1 MAKQQLLLVDAD
13 ARSLRVLE
21 VSLKKAGFSVTTAQD
36 GADALSKIELS
47 SPDLI
52 LTDTRLPNMDGY
64 ALVRRLKENRDWASI
79 PVVFLTSQKSIEDKI
94 RGLELGVED
103 YLTKPIFVRE
113 LIARVNLLIARRTRE
128 GIATKQQNQ
137 TGGRTRFSGLVSDM
151 GVVDL
156 LQTFEVSRKSGIVH
170 IRYERHDAHIYF
182 REGKVVDATLGR
194 LMGEEAV
201 YRALLWN
208 EGSFEVEFCK
218 VDNVDVIGTSTQ
230 GLLMEGMRRVDEWG
244 RLLEALPPLTTVFE
258 VNAEE
263 LVDRLNEIPDELNG
277 ILRLFDGRRDLMAVV
292 DASPFED
299 LSTLSTISKLFFE
312 GLLVPRMEPSEPP
325 APLEDAVVGEG
336 AHDEAAP
343 QTAMTRSL
351 LGATSSQRA
360 VIPAEPIAPMPGDL
374 LFEDPI
380 VPAASSMMLSA
391 TAPVSTRGRGAWG
404 GVTSPIRS
412 IGISPAPESRLNPP
426 RGPETIRQGT
436 PGTSAVAV
444 TRAAEEERPPQTRRA
459 GGKGALGAPGRLAAD
474 EGEETAPPTTA
485 SGRAPGAAPPP
496 VSAPEP
502 AADAAAE
509 AASEEAPP
517 EPLKA
522 AETTQPTEREAVRL
536 PEPEAAPEEAA
547 SEAVEAPAHAEAT
560 QEQEEAP
567 AEAAEATQ
575 EEAPAAEEAAA
586 AEESTEAAEAA
597 PAEESASDEGA
608 APPAEEAY
616 AEGSGEPLEDAASAE
631 MARISEEP
639 PSSDVLPIGPSPEQR
654 ARQARMMK
662 IVGGVL
668 AVLAVLVLI
677 GIAKQQLSGRTDTKG
692 TSTTLPTPPA
702 PAPTPTPT
710 TTQNAVAPATTQAPP
725 PAPTAEPTAAP
736 TAEPTAAPT
745 AEPTAAASSAPTS
758 QPASTGKPSGG
769 DAPASEPAPP
779 PTPADDSGPLPVRIQ
794 KAMESGNM
802 GKARQLAKQYTQQ
815 SPGSAEAWYLLGAA
829 GGGASAFRKCAEI
842 AGPESARG
850 AECRALAGM

>member
-47 SPDLI
+47 PPDLI

-137 TGGRTRFSGLVSDM
+137 TGGRTRFAGLVSDM

-218 VDNVDVIGTSTQ
+218 VDNVDVIGASTQ

-244 RLLEALPPLTTVFE
+244 RLLEALPSLTTVFE

-299 LSTLSTISKLFFE
+299 LSTLSTISKLYFE

-325 APLEDAVVGEG
+325 APLEDAVVGEHG
-336 AHDEAAP
+336 HDEAAP
-343 QTAMTRSL
+343 QTAMARSL

-360 VIPAEPIAPMPGDL
+360 VVPGEPIAPMPGDL
-374 LFEDPI
+374 LFEDPV
-380 VPAASSMMLSA
+380 VPAASSMLLSSA
-391 TAPVSTRGRGAWG
+391 APVSSRGRGAWG

-436 PGTSAVAV
+436 PGATAG
-444 TRAAEEERPPQTRRA
+444 TRSAEEERPPQTRRA
-459 GGKGALGAPGRLAAD
+459 GGKGALGVPDRLAAD

-485 SGRAPGAAPPP
+485 SGRAPGAPPP
-496 VSAPEP
+496 AASSPEP
-502 AADAAAE
+502 AATDAAAE
-509 AASEEAPP
+509 PTPEEAP

-522 AETTQPTEREAVRL
+522 AETTQRTEREAVAL
-536 PEPEAAPEEAA
+536 PEPEAPTEEQA
-547 SEAVEAPAHAEAT
+547 SEAAAAPAEAEAA
-560 QEQEEAP
+560 QQEEAP

-586 AEESTEAAEAA
+586 AEEATDAAEEA
-597 PAEESASDEGA
+597 PAEANASDEGA
-608 APPAEEAY
+608 AFPAEEPD
-616 AEGSGEPLEDAASAE
+616 AEGAGEPLEDAASAE
-631 MARISEEP
+631 MARISEPP

-668 AVLAVLVLI
+668 AVLAALVLI
-677 GIAKQQLSGRTDTKG
+677 GVVKQQLSGRTEMKG
-692 TSTTLPTPPA
+692 TTPAPLPTQAA

-710 TTQNAVAPATTQAPP
+710 QNVVAPAATTQAP
-725 PAPTAEPTAAP
+725 APEPTPTTTPTTEPTAAP
-736 TAEPTAAPT
+736 TAEPTAAP
-745 AEPTAAASSAPTS
+745 SSAPTS
-758 QPASTGKPSGG
+758 QPTSTGKPAGGG
-769 DAPASEPAPP
+769 DAPAPAPA
-779 PTPADDSGPLPVRIQ
+779 PADDSGPLPVRIQ

>member
-47 SPDLI
+47 PPDLI
-52 LTDTRLPNMDGY
+52 LTDTRLPNLDGY
-64 ALVRRLKENRDWASI
+64 ALVRRLKENREWAGI

-244 RLLEALPPLTTVFE
+244 RLLEALPALTTVFE
-258 VNAEE
+258 VNADE

-277 ILRLFDGRRDLMAVV
+277 ILRLFDGRRDLMGVV

-299 LSTLSTISKLFFE
+299 LSTLSTISKLYFE

-325 APLEDAVVGEG
+325 APPEDAVVGEG

-343 QTAMTRSL
+343 QTAMARSL

-360 VIPAEPIAPMPGDL
+360 VVPGDPIAPLPGDL
-374 LFEDPI
+374 LFEDPV
-380 VPAASSMMLSA
+380 VPAASSMMFSGS
-391 TAPVSTRGRGAWG
+391 PVSSKGRSGAWG
-404 GVTSPIRS
+404 GVTNPIRS

-436 PGTSAVAV
+436 PGASAAAV
-444 TRAAEEERPPQTRRA
+444 GRVSVEGDERSPHTRRA
-459 GGKGALGAPGRLAAD
+459 GGKGALGAPDRLAAD

-485 SGRAPGAAPPP
+485 SGRAPTPAE
-496 VSAPEP
+496 APEHR
-502 AADAAAE
+502 AE
-509 AASEEAPP
+509 ETRASPEDVA
-517 EPLKA
+517 EPLQA
-522 AETTQPTEREAVRL
+522 AETTQRTEREVVRS
-536 PEPEAAPEEAA
+536 PEPEATEAEAA
-547 SEAVEAPAHAEAT
+547 AQDEAPAEAT
-560 QEQEEAP
+560 QDEAP
-567 AEAAEATQ
+567 AEAAATN
-575 EEAPAAEEAAA
+575 EDEAPAAEAAGEPDA
-586 AEESTEAAEAA
+586 ASAEADPGDENA
-597 PAEESASDEGA
+597 GAFAEGA
-608 APPAEEAY
+608 DADGAAG
-616 AEGSGEPLEDAASAE
+616 AFAEDAAGAE
-631 MARISEEP
+631 MARISEPP

-654 ARQARMMK
+654 ARQARLMK

-668 AVLAVLVLI
+668 AVLAALVVF
-677 GIAKQQLSGRTDTKG
+677 GVVKQSLSGRSDTKG
-692 TSTTLPTPPA
+692 STPTVQPAPPPPPANTQKAAVPAATTQTPPPA
-702 PAPTPTPT
+702 PAPTPTT
-710 TTQNAVAPATTQAPP
+710 TA
-725 PAPTAEPTAAP
+725 TAEPTAAP
-736 TAEPTAAPT
+736 TAEPTATPSA
-745 AEPTAAASSAPTS
+745 APTS
-758 QPASTGKPSGG
+758 QPTSTGKPSGG
-769 DAPASEPAPP
+769 GEATAPPDPP
-779 PTPADDSGPLPVRIQ
+779 PTAAPVDDSGPLPVRIQ
-794 KAMESGNM
+794 KAMEAGNM
-802 GKARQLAKQYTQQ
+802 SKARQLAKQYTQQ

-842 AGPESARG
+842 AGESARG
-850 AECRALAGM
+850 NECRSLAGM

>member
-36 GADALSKIELS
+36 GADALAKIELS

-64 ALVRRLKENRDWASI
+64 ALVRRLKENRDWATI

-170 IRYERHDAHIYF
+170 IRFERHEAHIYF

-218 VDNVDVIGTSTQ
+218 VDNVDVIGASTQ

-277 ILRLFDGRRDLMAVV
+277 ILRLFDGRRDLMGVV

-299 LSTLSTISKLFFE
+299 LSTLSTISKLYFE

-325 APLEDAVVGEG
+325 APPEDAVVGEG
-336 AHDEAAP
+336 AHDELAP
-343 QTAMTRSL
+343 HTAVARSL
-351 LGATSSQRA
+351 LGATSSSRA
-360 VIPAEPIAPMPGDL
+360 VVPGEPIAPMPGDL
-374 LFEDPI
+374 LFEDPV
-380 VPAASSMMLSA
+380 VPAASSMMLSS
-391 TAPVSTRGRGAWG
+391 APMSSKGRGSSAWG

-412 IGISPAPESRLNPP
+412 IGIAPAPESRLNPP

-436 PGTSAVAV
+436 PGASAVAIG
-444 TRAAEEERPPQTRRA
+444 RAVEIEERPPHTRRA
-459 GGKGALGAPGRLAAD
+459 GGRGALDASDRDGAD

-485 SGRAPGAAPPP
+485 SGRAPGAPAVTAEPQ
-496 VSAPEP
+496 AP
-502 AADAAAE
+502 AANAAE
-509 AASEEAPP
+509 PTQEEAPA
-517 EPLKA
+517 PLPA

-536 PEPEAAPEEAA
+536 PEPEAAP
-547 SEAVEAPAHAEAT
+547 AE
-560 QEQEEAP
+560 
-567 AEAAEATQ
+567 AEATQ
-575 EEAPAAEEAAA
+575 EEATAEATREEAPAEAPATNEGAAPAAEEAAPEQEA
-586 AEESTEAAEAA
+586 APAEAEAA
-597 PAEESASDEGA
+597 PAEENTSEEGA
-608 APPAEEAY
+608 AAFVEGAD
-616 AEGSGEPLEDAASAE
+616 AEGAGELQEDAASTE
-631 MARISEEP
+631 MARFSEPP

-662 IVGGVL
+662 IVVGVL
-668 AVLAVLVLI
+668 AVLAVLVVI
-677 GIAKQQLSGRTDTKG
+677 GVVKQNLSGKTDAKTAA
-692 TSTTLPTPPA
+692 TQPLPTPPA
-702 PAPTPTPT
+702 PATN
-710 TTQNAVAPATTQAPP
+710 TQKAAVPAATTQAPP
-725 PAPTAEPTAAP
+725 PAPTPTTTPTAEPTAAP
-736 TAEPTAAPT
+736 TAEPTASPSAAPV
-745 AEPTAAASSAPTS
+745 
-758 QPASTGKPSGG
+758 STGKPSGG
-769 DAPASEPAPP
+769 DAPAPTEPAPAP
-779 PTPADDSGPLPVRIQ
+779 VDDSGPLPVRIQ
-794 KAMESGNM
+794 KAMEAGNM

-842 AGPESARG
+842 AGESARG

>member
-218 VDNVDVIGTSTQ
+218 VDNVDVIGASTQ

-244 RLLEALPPLTTVFE
+244 RLLEALPSLTTVFE

-277 ILRLFDGRRDLMAVV
+277 ILRLFDGRRDLMGVV

-299 LSTLSTISKLFFE
+299 LSTLSTISKLYFE

-325 APLEDAVVGEG
+325 APPEDAMVGEG

-343 QTAMTRSL
+343 QTAMARSL

-360 VIPAEPIAPMPGDL
+360 VIPGEPIAPMPGDL
-374 LFEDPI
+374 LFEDPV

-436 PGTSAVAV
+436 PGASAVAA
-444 TRAAEEERPPQTRRA
+444 TRAVEEERPPQTRRA

-502 AADAAAE
+502 AAHAAADAAP
-509 AASEEAPP
+509 EEAPP

-547 SEAVEAPAHAEAT
+547 SEAAEAPAEEAT
-560 QEQEEAP
+560 QEEAP

-575 EEAPAAEEAAA
+575 EEAPAAEETAA
-586 AEESTEAAEAA
+586 AEASAEAA

-631 MARISEEP
+631 MARISEPP

-702 PAPTPTPT
+702 PTPT
-710 TTQNAVAPATTQAPP
+710 TTQNTVAPAVTTQAPA
-725 PAPTAEPTAAP
+725 PAPTPTTTPTAEPTAAP
-736 TAEPTAAPT
+736 TVEPTAAP
-745 AEPTAAASSAPTS
+745 SSAPTS

-769 DAPASEPAPP
+769 EAPASEPTPP

>member
-47 SPDLI
+47 PPDLI

-113 LIARVNLLIARRTRE
+113 LVARVNLLIARRTRE

-299 LSTLSTISKLFFE
+299 LSTLSTISKLYFE
-312 GLLVPRMEPSEPP
+312 GLLVPRMEPSVPP
-325 APLEDAVVGEG
+325 APPEDAVVGEG
-336 AHDEAAP
+336 AHDEGAP
-343 QTAMTRSL
+343 QTAMARSL

-374 LFEDPI
+374 LFEDPV

-391 TAPVSTRGRGAWG
+391 TAPVSSRGRAWG

-436 PGTSAVAV
+436 PGASTVAVAS
-444 TRAAEEERPPQTRRA
+444 TRVVEEERPPHTRRA
-459 GGKGALGAPGRLAAD
+459 GGKGALAAPGRLAAD

-509 AASEEAPP
+509 ATPEEAPP

-536 PEPEAAPEEAA
+536 PEPEAAPQAAEATEEAA
-547 SEAVEAPAHAEAT
+547 EAPAQAEAA
-560 QEQEEAP
+560 EEEAP

-586 AEESTEAAEAA
+586 AEESTDAAEAA
-597 PAEESASDEGA
+597 PTEENTSDEGA

-616 AEGSGEPLEDAASAE
+616 AEGSDEPLEDAASAE
-631 MARISEEP
+631 MARMSEPP

-668 AVLAVLVLI
+668 AVLAALVLI
-677 GIAKQQLSGRTDTKG
+677 GIVKQQLSGRTETKG
-692 TSTTLPTPPA
+692 TNTPALPTAPA
-702 PAPTPTPT
+702 PAPTPTT
-710 TTQNAVAPATTQAPP
+710 TPNVVAPAATTQAPA
-725 PAPTAEPTAAP
+725 PAPTPTTTPTAEPTTTPTAEPTAVP
-736 TAEPTAAPT
+736 
-745 AEPTAAASSAPTS
+745 SSAPTS
-758 QPASTGKPSGG
+758 QPASTGKSSGG
-769 DAPASEPAPP
+769 DAPASEPAPA

>member
-47 SPDLI
+47 PPDLI

-64 ALVRRLKENRDWASI
+64 ALVRRLKDNRDWASI

-137 TGGRTRFSGLVSDM
+137 SGRTRFSGLVSDM

-218 VDNVDVIGTSTQ
+218 VDNVDVIGASTQ

-299 LSTLSTISKLFFE
+299 LSTLSTISKLYFE

-336 AHDEAAP
+336 GHDEAAP
-343 QTAMTRSL
+343 QTAMARSL

-360 VIPAEPIAPMPGDL
+360 VVPGEPIAPMPGDL
-374 LFEDPI
+374 LFEDPV
-380 VPAASSMMLSA
+380 VPAASSMMLSS
-391 TAPVSTRGRGAWG
+391 APVSTRGRGAGAWG

-412 IGISPAPESRLNPP
+412 IGIAPAPESRLSPP

-436 PGTSAVAV
+436 PGASPVAIA
-444 TRAAEEERPPQTRRA
+444 RAAEEERSPHTRRA
-459 GGKGALGAPGRLAAD
+459 GGKGALGASDRVAAD

-485 SGRAPGAAPPP
+485 SGRAPGAPSPAT
-496 VSAPEP
+496 SSPEP
-502 AADAAAE
+502 TADAAADAAPDE
-509 AASEEAPP
+509 AP

-522 AETTQPTEREAVRL
+522 AETTQRTERDAVRAQ
-536 PEPEAAPEEAA
+536 EPEAAPEEAA
-547 SEAVEAPAHAEAT
+547 SEAVEAEAVAEAA
-560 QEQEEAP
+560 QEEAP

-575 EEAPAAEEAAA
+575 DEAPAAEEAAA
-586 AEESTEAAEAA
+586 AEEATDAAEEA
-597 PAEESASDEGA
+597 PAEANASDEGA
-608 APPAEEAY
+608 AAPAEEPD

-631 MARISEEP
+631 MARISEPP

-668 AVLAVLVLI
+668 AVLVVLVLI
-677 GIAKQQLSGRTDTKG
+677 GVAKQKLSGPTETKG
-692 TSTTLPTPPA
+692 TTTAQLPTPVA
-702 PAPTPTPT
+702 PAPTPTPS
-710 TTQNAVAPATTQAPP
+710 AVAPAATTQTPP
-725 PAPTAEPTAAP
+725 PAPTPTTTPTAEPTAAP
-736 TAEPTAAPT
+736 TAEPTATP
-745 AEPTAAASSAPTS
+745 SSAPTS
-758 QPASTGKPSGG
+758 QPASTGKPAGG
-769 DAPASEPAPP
+769 EATAPEPPP
-779 PTPADDSGPLPVRIQ
+779 TPTPADDSGPLPVRIQ